1 MNNKQYSS
9 GTSLSKSLILL
20 LSVAGGLSVANIYY
34 NQALLADIAKSFHK
48 TSQTIGL
55 LSTFTQ
61 LGYALGLFFF
71 VPLGDIKE
79 KKKLIVSLL
88 LAVAVSLLGVATA
101 QSLIWIFAASLA
113 VGLTTVVPQI
123 IIPLAAQLSKPTE
136 RGRVVG
142 TIVSGLLFGILL
154 ARTVAGYIGEA
165 FGWRY
170 MFGFAAILMFLLA
183 FVLNWKLPTT
193 KPTVNL
199 SYREVLLS
207 IIKISRKYPTLKEA
221 SIIAAMMFGA
231 FSVFWTTLTFLLE
244 GNPYEMNS
252 SQAGLFGLIGVAGA
266 LGAPLIGRFNDRVN
280 PKILVLACI
289 SIGLIS
295 YVCFYFLGMSVAGL
309 IVGIILLDLGVQ
321 GAQVSNQTRVQSLS
335 PNEGSR
341 LNTIYMVSNFSGG
354 AIGSL
359 LGSFAWSLLGWKGV
373 SMLGF
378 TMIFIALYTCLF
390 FNKKSNV

>member
-1 MNNKQYSS
+1 MSNKQYSNEI
-9 GTSLSKSLILL
+9 SLSKSLILL
-20 LSVAGGLSVANIYY
+20 LSVAGGVSVANIYY
-34 NQALLADIAKSFHK
+34 NQALLADLAKSFHE
-48 TSQTIGL
+48 TSQSIGL

-71 VPLGDIKE
+71 VPLGDIME

-88 LAVAVSLLGVATA
+88 FAVAFSLLGVATA

-123 IIPLAAQLSKPTE
+123 IIPLAAELSKPTE

-154 ARTVAGYIGEA
+154 ARTVAGYVGEV

-183 FVLNWKLPTT
+183 LILNWKLPKT
-193 KPTVNL
+193 KPTINL
-199 SYREVLLS
+199 SYKEVLLS
-207 IIKISRKYPTLKEA
+207 IIKISRKYSTLKEA

-244 GNPYEMNS
+244 GKPYEMNS

-289 SIGLIS
+289 SVGIIS
-295 YVCFYFLGMSVAGL
+295 YVCFYFLGMSVIGL

-321 GAQVSNQTRVQSLS
+321 GAQVSNQTRIQSLN
-335 PNEGSR
+335 PYEGSR

-359 LGSFAWSLLGWKGV
+359 LGSFAWSLFGWKGV
-373 SMLGF
+373 CMLGF
-378 TMIFIALYTCLF
+378 TMVIVALYTCLF
-390 FNKKSNV
+390 FNKK